1 LQILKKEYEKRTAK
15 KMRFVERLKKIWNI
29 TIQSKSLESLINL
42 KNQTSRSDKD
52 FERVSKNSLEE
63 I

>member
-1 LQILKKEYEKRTAK
+1 
-15 KMRFVERLKKIWNI
+15 MRFVERLKKIWNI

-63 I
+63 IQQDLDSDKKKSP